1 MKNHKLPSRL
11 LSLVLCICMVL
22 SLMPMMPL
30 VAEAATVPN
39 YISSIGISQDGS
51 SGSTGINDCKSELAG
66 HTIIDVDLNDEA
78 GGDYVYMGY
87 KTTTDPAQAI
97 TGIVFRVG
105 KNPPNSI
112 SYGGSTFYL
121 VGGSTEANTAK
132 LGGYIDLNARAGGY
146 YIYTY
151 VTRDP
156 NYGAPLTNLTVNRS
170 SSYSGW
176 YAGTDTNGNVMDLN
190 DDASNYYLY
199 LHYQRFSGK
208 ASSTFYYLTSGG
220 SRTSSTTSVS
230 VKNHTQS
237 VSTTP
242 SVPSTVT
249 YDGRTFTFRGWREDN
264 TASSSTVS
272 PSYSYM
278 TSKTYRAVYSATV
291 ALSYNANGG
300 SGAPSRQTAT
310 QYINAGSSSVSK
322 TSHSFTISATKP
334 THDDSKCV
342 FLGWSTGSSATSAS
356 HQPGQTITISSNTTL
371 YAVWRGAHTAN
382 RTYVNNGANHTYT
395 WPCCGKSVTEA
406 HSYTD
411 GFCVCGAM
419 IPDAVATVSKNGKV
433 VAAYTILND
442 AIQAV
447 QDCTAA
453 DEVVVTILKGI
464 ALGDNY
470 QTISSGVFTIDL
482 NGFEIS
488 NTNSD
493 YGALYVYGATVT
505 IRDSGEDGKIT
516 GKRAGIE
523 VFEGELTVLDGTVSG
538 GSSRDNYGVYAS
550 GSSTVT
556 ISGGSFSGY
565 NGVYAAGSSTVTI
578 SGGTISGESAG
589 VYADR
594 SNVNISSGNIS
605 SDTCGVNAR
614 NKSTAK
620 ISGGTISSH
629 DYGVCVYYSTVTVSD
644 GIVSGDFRGV
654 DAYYS
659 TVTISGGSVSGDAS
673 GVYAYNASTV
683 TISGGTVSGDDFGVD
698 AYVSST
704 VTISGG
710 TVSGVSCGV
719 YACNKS
725 TATLSGGSISGD
737 QYDIRNINSTIAL
750 TLGEDGVGATFPG
763 GITVLDTTLNEI
775 LGEGAAYWQGNTMIL
790 PADDATEITGGDVV
804 IKSTCPHASKSNYT
818 DLKDGESHTYFCS
831 GCNNTLTESHSYTNL
846 LCVCGAASSDAV
858 ASVSKNGK
866 VVAAYTTLN
875 DAIQAVKNCTAA
887 DKAVVTILQD
897 IALGDDLQ
905 SISSGVFTIDLNGH
919 EISSTNATWGAL
931 YISESA
937 SNVTIQGTGENSKIT
952 GNYAGIEMNHGANVT
967 IAGGTI
973 SGDWYGVF
981 TSGGNMTISGGSISS
996 INYDIACYSSIVTL
1010 TVGEDGVGAT
1020 FPGGIEVRNT
1030 TLNAILGEGA
1040 AYWQGN
1046 TMIIPDNKATE
1057 ITGGDVVIKAECKH
1071 PSDKTYTNNGDDHS
1085 YTYSCCNN
1093 TVTES
1098 HSYTNGLCVCGAMV
1112 SDAVASVSKNG
1123 IVTGAYTT
1131 LNDAIQAVRNCTAA
1145 DKAVVTILQDIA
1157 LGDSY
1162 QKISSGVFTIDLNS
1176 KTLSGTNSTYGV
1188 LYLIGSGVKVTVT
1201 DSGTGGTISGYYG
1214 VNAAYDGWVTISGG
1228 TISGE
1233 QSGVV
1238 AQDFG
1243 TVTITGGTISGEKHG
1258 LAAYFG
1264 GRVIISGGIIS
1275 GEKHGVYANDSI
1287 VMIKGG
1293 SISGDSYDIFNYA
1306 STMIL
1311 TLGENGVGATFP
1323 GGIKVYDT
1331 TLNEILDEGAAY
1343 WQGNT
1348 MILPADG
1355 ATEITGGDVVIKAV
1369 CPHTASKTGYV
1380 DLKDGANHTYVC
1392 SGCNVTFTEVHSYD
1406 ATTLLC
1412 VCGAAHSDAVA
1423 SVSKNG
1429 VVTGAYTTLND
1440 AIQAVKYCTAADE
1453 AVVTILK
1460 DIALGD
1466 SYQKTYSG
1474 EFTIDLNGHEISNTN
1489 TFRAALYIAS
1499 DAAKVT
1505 IQGAGE
1511 NSKIIGEY
1519 AGITVDADA
1528 MLTITG
1534 GSISGVECGVET
1546 SSSIVT
1552 ISGGTIR
1559 GDRNGVRADGS
1570 TVTITDGTISG
1581 GYEGVYTYESTV
1593 TISGG
1598 TISGGYEGVYAYINS
1613 TVTISG
1619 GTISGEEDGV
1629 YASNSTVTI
1638 TGGTISGN
1646 EYGVDAGYSTV
1657 TISGGT
1663 ISGDY
1668 WGLYAFKGTV
1678 TISDGTISGDSC
1690 GVWTEHDST
1699 VAISG
1704 GTISGDYSVDV
1715 GDSTVTISGGTIS
1728 GDYGVDATYS
1738 TVTISGGTISG
1749 GLYGVNA
1756 GNSTVT
1762 ISGGRIS
1769 GDFYDIC
1776 NSYSTGTLTLGEDG
1790 VGATFPG
1797 GITVLDTTLNEI
1809 LDEGAAYWQ
1818 GDKQIN
1824 PADDDTEITG
1834 GDVVIKAACKHPGD
1848 KTYTNNGD
1856 DHTYTCSICDATVTE
1871 GHTYIDGVCVCGVA
1885 DVNAAVAST
1894 TVGGI
1899 TTYYGTLGSAI
1910 QAVKDC
1916 TAADK
1921 AVVTILKDIALGVN
1935 YQTIS
1940 SGVFTIDLN
1949 GHEISSTDSAMGV
1962 LYLRTDAVNVTI
1974 QGAGE
1979 NSKITGSYD
1988 GIELYSATLTING
2001 GTISGGNHAVRT
2013 SRGTVTISGGRLS
2026 GGNDCVWA
2034 DLNSTVTISGGRI
2047 SGGVYDIVNSDSTIT
2062 LTLGEN
2068 GMGATFPG
2076 GIMVKGT
2083 TLNAILGEDAVY
2095 CQGNAM
2101 VIPADDATEI
2111 SRGDVVIKAFCDH
2124 SGNVNVDDNDCSTNL
2139 VCSVCNLIIS
2149 YSSDHDYDD
2158 NGFCVN
2164 CGDYQPAVLKDGWY
2178 QITNGGNL
2186 FWFAQLVSNR
2196 TSDANAVLT
2205 NDVDLENRDWIPMGN
2220 AIAYE
2225 GIINGAGYTV
2235 SGLKVS
2241 GNRQYSGF
2249 IGQLSN
2255 GGVKNLTLSGT
2266 VDATCG
2272 SSGYVGLMVGHMTDS
2287 ALYNCSVSGSVKAL
2301 AHALLYMGGLV
2312 GSANHCVIINCGS
2325 EADVTLL
2332 RGYSDETAYVGGL
2345 AGEVKVG
2352 NENPVCLLNSY
2363 AVGNITVGTEEN
2375 PWSGTVHAGGI
2386 VGYLRDDAVNN
2397 YFYGDIDVHCDGT
2410 SNVGYAFGYVQGYS
2424 YLAYLDNASSED
2436 APTELIISNNY
2447 YPEGKTAVG
2456 AGKIYVDGAGQSGID
2471 ESWTTAV
2478 SEANIKATSGENAL
2492 VYILNSNVP
2501 YVERII
2507 EEHLGFLSESEWA
2520 AIVENIGGKN
2530 FAAQMW
2536 VVKNGHPVHDKY
2548 SGWTE
2553 INGNWYYYD
2562 PETGKPVTGVVRV
2575 PYPAEAI
2582 NGVTYG
2588 PNMEDVK
2595 YANDKGTLFKD
2606 SISAF
2611 FVFDENGVFQSGL
2624 NGMTS
2629 DNRWAVNGCIV
2640 WHVGLVQV
2648 GEDYYYF
2655 IGDVDNGGNKMATSD
2670 TYANRNTTD
2679 FDMVPGGVY
2688 TFSEDG
2694 KLCKNEGIV
2703 DLRYYENYRLMLGNG
2718 LTKVGENYIYV
2729 NSKGELIVD
2738 AEYYVPSNDLGIAS
2752 GVYAFDEN
2760 GFMIQPVST
2769 DKDGIYFENDAWY
2782 YYESGEKQYGLGLI
2796 GVSKY
2801 WYYPD
2806 GTRFGTTAT
2815 IYVRSNGQLA
2825 TGEYYV
2831 TNVDNYDFGGVA
2843 SGTKMIFS
2851 EEGMQYAS
2859 KNGIYEIDGSLYYFV
2874 NNQIQYN
2881 AGLIELGGGWIY
2893 VRSNGQ
2899 LAVGEYWITNTN
2911 GNLDAGMYEFGTD
2924 GYLVITDVEDGIVEE
2939 NDVLYYYLDGKKQY
2953 GLGLRQLEDGSY
2965 IYVRTNGQ
2973 LATGSYWIT
2982 NHNGLLPEG
2991 MYTFGEDG
2999 ILVEN

>member
-112 SYGGSTFYL
+112 SYGGATFYL

-300 SGAPSRQTAT
+300 SGAPSSQTAT

-356 HQPGQTITISSNTTL
+356 HQPSQTITISSNTTL

-406 HSYTD
+406 HSYFD

-453 DEVVVTILKGI
+453 DEAVITILKGI

-538 GSSRDNYGVYAS
+538 GSSRDNYGVYAA
-550 GSSTVT
+550 GSSNVT

-565 NGVYAAGSSTVTI
+565 YGVYATGSSNVTI

-594 SNVNISSGNIS
+594 SNVSISSGSIS
-605 SDTCGVNAR
+605 SDTCGVYAC
-614 NKSTAK
+614 NKSTAT
-620 ISGGTISSH
+620 ISGGTVSSP

-654 DAYYS
+654 DAYSS
-659 TVTISGGSVSGDAS
+659 TVTISGGSVSSDGS

-719 YACNKS
+719 YACNRS

-750 TLGEDGVGATFPG
+750 TLGEDGVGARFPG
-763 GITVLDTTLNEI
+763 GITVLDTTLNKI
-775 LGEGAAYWQGNTMIL
+775 LGEGAAYWQGDTMII
-790 PADDATEITGGDVV
+790 PADGATEITGGDVV

-818 DLKDGESHTYFCS
+818 DLKDGASHTYFCS
-831 GCNNTLTESHSYTNL
+831 GCNNTFTESHSYDATTL
-846 LCVCGAASSDAV
+846 LCVCGAAHSDAV
-858 ASVSKNGK
+858 ASVSKNGQ

-875 DAIQAVKNCTAA
+875 DAIQAVADCTAA
-887 DKAVVTILQD
+887 DQAVVTILQD

-905 SISSGVFTIDLNGH
+905 SIFSGVFTIDLNGH
-919 EISSTNATWGAL
+919 EISSTIATWGAL
-931 YISESA
+931 YINGSA

-952 GNYAGIEMNHGANVT
+952 GDYAGIEISYGANVT

-981 TSGGNMTISGGSISS
+981 ADSSNVTISGGSISS
-996 INYDIACYSSIVTL
+996 NAYDISCYSSTLTL
-1010 TVGEDGVGAT
+1010 TVDEDGVGAT
-1020 FPGGIEVRNT
+1020 FPGGIEVRVT
-1030 TLNAILGEGA
+1030 TLNAVLGEGA

-1046 TMIIPDNKATE
+1046 TMITPANNATE
-1057 ITGGDVVIKAECKH
+1057 ISGGDVVIKAECKH
-1071 PSDKTYTNNGDDHS
+1071 PGDKTYTNNGDDHS

-1098 HSYTNGLCVCGAMV
+1098 HSYSNGLCVCGAMV

-1162 QKISSGVFTIDLNS
+1162 QEISSGVFTIDLNS
-1176 KTLSGTNSTYGV
+1176 KTLSGTNSNYGV
-1188 LYLIGSGVKVTVT
+1188 LYLDALGVNVTVT
-1201 DSGTGGTISGYYG
+1201 DSGTGGTISGDCG
-1214 VNAAYDGWVTISGG
+1214 VVAAYHGEVTISGG
-1228 TISGE
+1228 TISGDC
-1233 QSGVV
+1233 GVV
-1238 AQDFG
+1238 AQELG
-1243 TVTITGGTISGEKHG
+1243 KVIIVGGTISGDNHG
-1258 LAAYFG
+1258 VAANFSG
-1264 GRVIISGGIIS
+1264 NVIISGGTIS
-1275 GEKHGVYANDSI
+1275 GKNHGVYADNSHVTITDGAISGERYGVYATFSNYVTI
-1287 VMIKGG
+1287 SGG
-1293 SISGDSYDIFNYA
+1293 SISGDTYDII
-1306 STMIL
+1306 SSLSTTMIL
-1311 TLGENGVGATFP
+1311 TLGENGVGASFP

-1348 MILPADG
+1348 MILPANN
-1355 ATEITGGDVVIKAV
+1355 ATEIPGGDVVIKAE
-1369 CPHTASKTGYV
+1369 CKHPGDKTYTNNGN
-1380 DLKDGANHTYVC
+1380 D
-1392 SGCNVTFTEVHSYD
+1392 HSYTYSCCN
-1406 ATTLLC
+1406 ATVTESHSYSNGLC
-1412 VCGAAHSDAVA
+1412 ACGAVSPDAVA

-1429 VVTGAYTTLND
+1429 IVTGAYTTLND
-1440 AIQAVKYCTAADE
+1440 AIQAVADCTAADK
-1453 AVVTILK
+1453 AVVTILQ

-1466 SYQKTYSG
+1466 SYQKISSG
-1474 EFTIDLNGHEISNTN
+1474 VFTIDLNGHEISSTKSGWG
-1489 TFRAALYIAS
+1489 ALYINGSAPN
-1499 DAAKVT
+1499 VT

-1511 NSKIIGEY
+1511 NSKITGNF
-1519 AGITVDADA
+1519 AGIEMFDATLTV
-1528 MLTITG
+1528 
-1534 GSISGVECGVET
+1534 ISGTISGSTYGVNASRST
-1546 SSSIVT
+1546 VT
-1552 ISGGTIR
+1552 ISGGTIS
-1559 GDRNGVRADGS
+1559 GYNGVDASNS

-1581 GYEGVYTYESTV
+1581 GYEGVYAYESTV

-1598 TISGGYEGVYAYINS
+1598 TISGG
-1613 TVTISG
+1613 
-1619 GTISGEEDGV
+1619 DGV

-1638 TGGTISGN
+1638 TGGTISGD
-1646 EYGVDAGYSTV
+1646 YSVYVTGGSTV
-1657 TISGGT
+1657 TITGGT
-1663 ISGDY
+1663 ISGVY
-1668 WGLYAFKGTV
+1668 E
-1678 TISDGTISGDSC
+1678 
-1690 GVWTEHDST
+1690 GVH
-1699 VAISG
+1699 A
-1704 GTISGDYSVDV
+1704 Y
-1715 GDSTVTISGGTIS
+1715 
-1728 GDYGVDATYS
+1728 
-1738 TVTISGGTISG
+1738 
-1749 GLYGVNA
+1749 N
-1756 GNSTVT
+1756 NSTVT
-1762 ISGGRIS
+1762 ISGGSIS
-1769 GDFYDIC
+1769 GDYCDIY
-1776 NSYSTGTLTLGEDG
+1776 NSYSTVTLTLGEDG

-1797 GITVLDTTLNEI
+1797 GISVDGTTLNAI
-1809 LDEGAAYWQ
+1809 LGEGAAYWQ
-1818 GDKQIN
+1818 GYKQIN
-1824 PADDDTEITG
+1824 PADDDTEIPG
-1834 GDVVIKAACKHPGD
+1834 GDVVIKAACKHSGD

-1856 DHTYTCSICDATVTE
+1856 DHTYTCSVCDATVTE

-1885 DVNAAVAST
+1885 DVNVAVAST

-1949 GHEISSTDSAMGV
+1949 GHEISSTHNQWGS
-1962 LYLRTDAVNVTI
+1962 LYLSGTDVNVTV
-1974 QGAGE
+1974 QGAREG
-1979 NSKITGSYD
+1979 SKITGGSD
-1988 GIELYSATLTING
+1988 GITVFDKATLTITGGTISGIDCGVYAVGSTVTING
-2001 GTISGGNHAVRT
+2001 GTISGD
-2013 SRGTVTISGGRLS
+2013 RGVYIGYSTLIISDGTISGRFGVDAIETDLIISDGTISGDLLS
-2026 GGNDCVWA
+2026 VYSED
-2034 DLNSTVTISGGRI
+2034 STVTISGGSFSTGDRHI
-2047 SGGVYDIVNSDSTIT
+2047 YSDDSTIT

-2068 GMGATFPG
+2068 GVGARFLG
-2076 GIMVKGT
+2076 GIT
-2083 TLNAILGEDAVY
+2083 LRNATLNEILGEGAAY
-2095 CQGNAM
+2095 WQGDKQI
-2101 VIPADDATEI
+2101 IPADNANAI
-2111 SRGDVVIKAFCDH
+2111 FNGDVVIKA
-2124 SGNVNVDDNDCSTNL
+2124 
-2139 VCSVCNLIIS
+2139 
-2149 YSSDHDYDD
+2149 
-2158 NGFCVN
+2158 
-2164 CGDYQPAVLKDGWY
+2164 
-2178 QITNGGNL
+2178 
-2186 FWFAQLVSNR
+2186 
-2196 TSDANAVLT
+2196 
-2205 NDVDLENRDWIPMGN
+2205 
-2220 AIAYE
+2220 
-2225 GIINGAGYTV
+2225 
-2235 SGLKVS
+2235 
-2241 GNRQYSGF
+2241 
-2249 IGQLSN
+2249 
-2255 GGVKNLTLSGT
+2255 
-2266 VDATCG
+2266 
-2272 SSGYVGLMVGHMTDS
+2272 YV
-2287 ALYNCSVSGSVKAL
+2287 A
-2301 AHALLYMGGLV
+2301 
-2312 GSANHCVIINCGS
+2312 
-2325 EADVTLL
+2325 
-2332 RGYSDETAYVGGL
+2332 
-2345 AGEVKVG
+2345 
-2352 NENPVCLLNSY
+2352 PV
-2363 AVGNITVGTEEN
+2363 
-2375 PWSGTVHAGGI
+2375 
-2386 VGYLRDDAVNN
+2386 
-2397 YFYGDIDVHCDGT
+2397 
-2410 SNVGYAFGYVQGYS
+2410 
-2424 YLAYLDNASSED
+2424 
-2436 APTELIISNNY
+2436 
-2447 YPEGKTAVG
+2447 
-2456 AGKIYVDGAGQSGID
+2456 
-2471 ESWTTAV
+2471 
-2478 SEANIKATSGENAL
+2478 
-2492 VYILNSNVP
+2492 
-2501 YVERII
+2501 
-2507 EEHLGFLSESEWA
+2507 
-2520 AIVENIGGKN
+2520 
-2530 FAAQMW
+2530 
-2536 VVKNGHPVHDKY
+2536 Y

-2553 INGNWYYYD
+2553 IDGNWYYYD
-2562 PETGKPVTGVVRV
+2562 PDTGKPVTGITRV
-2575 PYPAEAI
+2575 PYPAQAI
-2582 NGVTYG
+2582 NGVTYA

-2655 IGDVDNGGNKMATSD
+2655 IGDVDNGGNKMATGD
-2670 TYANRNTTD
+2670 IYANRNTTD

-2738 AEYYVPSNDLGIAS
+2738 AEYYVPGNDLGIAS
-2752 GVYAFDEN
+2752 GIYTFDEN

-2769 DKDGIYFENDAWY
+2769 DKDGVYFENDAWY

-2899 LAVGEYWITNTN
+2899 LAVGSYWITNTN
-2911 GNLDAGMYEFGTD
+2911 GNLDAGMYEFGAD
-2924 GYLVITDVEDGIVEE
+2924 GYLVITDIEDGIINE
-2939 NDVLYYYLDGKKQY
+2939 NGVLYYYEDGKKQY

>member
-11 LSLVLCICMVL
+11 LALALCLCMVL

-51 SGSTGINDCKSELAG
+51 SGSTGVNDCKRELAG

-121 VGGSTEANTAK
+121 VGGSTEANTAQ
-132 LGGYIDLNARAGGY
+132 LGGYIDLNAKAGGY

-170 SSYSGW
+170 NSYSGW

-190 DDASNYYLY
+190 DDASNYYMY

-220 SRTSSTTSVS
+220 SRTSYTTSVS

-242 SVPSTVT
+242 LMPSTVT

-272 PSYSYM
+272 PSYTYM

-291 ALSYNANGG
+291 TLSYNANGG
-300 SGAPSRQTAT
+300 SGAPSSQTAT

-334 THDDSKCV
+334 THDDSKCIY
-342 FLGWSTGSSATSAS
+342 LGWSTGSSATSAS
-356 HQPGQTITISSNTTL
+356 HQPSQTITISSNTTL

-433 VAAYTILND
+433 VAAYTTLND

-453 DEVVVTILKGI
+453 DEAVVTILKDI
-464 ALGDNY
+464 ALGNNY
-470 QTISSGVFTIDL
+470 QKITSGVFTIDL

-488 NTNSD
+488 STNSD

-505 IRDSGEDGKIT
+505 IQDSGEDGKIT

-565 NGVYAAGSSTVTI
+565 YGVYATGSSTVTI

-589 VYADR
+589 VCADR
-594 SNVNISSGNIS
+594 SNVNISSGSIS
-605 SDTCGVNAR
+605 SDSCGVYAC
-614 NKSTAK
+614 NKSTVK
-620 ISGGTISSH
+620 ISGGSVSSH
-629 DYGVCVYYSTVTVSD
+629 DYGMYAYYSTVTVSD

-654 DAYYS
+654 DAYSS

-683 TISGGTVSGDDFGVD
+683 TISGGTVSGNDFGVD

-719 YACNKS
+719 YACNRS
-725 TATLSGGSISGD
+725 TVTVSGGSISFGN
-737 QYDIRNINSTIAL
+737 YGIRNNKSIIAL
-750 TLGEDGVGATFPG
+750 TLGDDGVGATFRG

-775 LGEGAAYWQGNTMIL
+775 LGEGAAYWQGNIMAL

-818 DLKDGESHTYFCS
+818 DLKDGASHTYFCS
-831 GCNNTLTESHSYTNL
+831 GCNNTFTESHSYDATTL
-846 LCVCGAASSDAV
+846 LCVCGAAHSDAV

-866 VVAAYTTLN
+866 VVAAYATLD

-897 IALGDDLQ
+897 IALGN
-905 SISSGVFTIDLNGH
+905 SIQGIYSGVFTIDLNGH
-919 EISSTNATWGAL
+919 EISSTNASWGTL
-931 YISESA
+931 YIHGSA
-937 SNVTIQGTGENSKIT
+937 PNVTIQGTGENSKIT
-952 GNYAGIEMNHGANVT
+952 GNYAGIEISYGVNLT

-973 SGDWYGVF
+973 SGDWYGVYADG
-981 TSGGNMTISGGSISS
+981 SNVTISGGSISS
-996 INYDIACYSSIVTL
+996 NTFDIACYSSTVTL
-1010 TVGEDGVGAT
+1010 TVDEDGVGAR
-1020 FPGGIEVRNT
+1020 FPGGIEVRVT
-1030 TLNAILGEGA
+1030 TLNAVLGEGA

-1046 TMIIPDNKATE
+1046 TMILPADGATK

-1071 PSDKTYTNNGDDHS
+1071 PGDKTYTNNGDDHS

-1093 TVTES
+1093 TVTEG
-1098 HSYTNGLCVCGAMV
+1098 HSYSNGLCVCGAMV

-1162 QKISSGVFTIDLNS
+1162 QEISSGVFTIDLNS
-1176 KTLSGTNSTYGV
+1176 KTLSGTNSNYGV
-1188 LYLIGSGVKVTVT
+1188 LYLDALGVNVTVT
-1201 DSGTGGTISGYYG
+1201 DSGTGGTISGDCG
-1214 VNAAYDGWVTISGG
+1214 VVAAYHGEVTISGG
-1228 TISGE
+1228 TISGDC
-1233 QSGVV
+1233 GVV
-1238 AQDFG
+1238 AQELG
-1243 TVTITGGTISGEKHG
+1243 KVIIVGGTISGDNHG
-1258 LAAYFG
+1258 VAANFSG
-1264 GRVIISGGIIS
+1264 NVIISGGTIS
-1275 GEKHGVYANDSI
+1275 GKNHGVYADNSHVTITDGAISGERYGVYATFSNYVTI
-1287 VMIKGG
+1287 SGG
-1293 SISGDSYDIFNYA
+1293 SISGDTYDII
-1306 STMIL
+1306 SSLSTTMIL
-1311 TLGENGVGATFP
+1311 TLGENGVGASFP

-1348 MILPADG
+1348 MILPANN
-1355 ATEITGGDVVIKAV
+1355 ATEIPGGDVVIKAV

-1392 SGCNVTFTEVHSYD
+1392 SGCNVTLTEAHSYD

-1440 AIQAVKYCTAADE
+1440 AIQAVKYCTAADK
-1453 AVVTILK
+1453 AIVTILK

-1466 SYQKTYSG
+1466 SYQ
-1474 EFTIDLNGHEISNTN
+1474 
-1489 TFRAALYIAS
+1489 
-1499 DAAKVT
+1499 
-1505 IQGAGE
+1505 
-1511 NSKIIGEY
+1511 
-1519 AGITVDADA
+1519 GIT
-1528 MLTITG
+1528 
-1534 GSISGVECGVET
+1534 
-1546 SSSIVT
+1546 
-1552 ISGGTIR
+1552 
-1559 GDRNGVRADGS
+1559 
-1570 TVTITDGTISG
+1570 
-1581 GYEGVYTYESTV
+1581 
-1593 TISGG
+1593 
-1598 TISGGYEGVYAYINS
+1598 
-1613 TVTISG
+1613 
-1619 GTISGEEDGV
+1619 
-1629 YASNSTVTI
+1629 
-1638 TGGTISGN
+1638 
-1646 EYGVDAGYSTV
+1646 
-1657 TISGGT
+1657 
-1663 ISGDY
+1663 
-1668 WGLYAFKGTV
+1668 
-1678 TISDGTISGDSC
+1678 
-1690 GVWTEHDST
+1690 
-1699 VAISG
+1699 
-1704 GTISGDYSVDV
+1704 
-1715 GDSTVTISGGTIS
+1715 
-1728 GDYGVDATYS
+1728 
-1738 TVTISGGTISG
+1738 
-1749 GLYGVNA
+1749 
-1756 GNSTVT
+1756 
-1762 ISGGRIS
+1762 
-1769 GDFYDIC
+1769 
-1776 NSYSTGTLTLGEDG
+1776 
-1790 VGATFPG
+1790 
-1797 GITVLDTTLNEI
+1797 
-1809 LDEGAAYWQ
+1809 
-1818 GDKQIN
+1818 
-1824 PADDDTEITG
+1824 
-1834 GDVVIKAACKHPGD
+1834 
-1848 KTYTNNGD
+1848 
-1856 DHTYTCSICDATVTE
+1856 
-1871 GHTYIDGVCVCGVA
+1871 
-1885 DVNAAVAST
+1885 
-1894 TVGGI
+1894 
-1899 TTYYGTLGSAI
+1899 
-1910 QAVKDC
+1910 
-1916 TAADK
+1916 
-1921 AVVTILKDIALGVN
+1921 
-1935 YQTIS
+1935 

-1949 GHEISSTDSAMGV
+1949 GHEISSTRSGYGA
-1962 LYLRTDAVNVTI
+1962 LYITEGATNVTI

-1979 NSKITGSYD
+1979 NSKITGNFA
-1988 GIELYSATLTING
+1988 GIEIRNNASLTITGGTISSEYYGMYADGSTVTITGGTISGETDGMNANNSTVTING
-2001 GTISGGNHAVRT
+2001 GTIGGSDYGVYAN
-2013 SRGTVTISGGRLS
+2013 
-2026 GGNDCVWA
+2026 
-2034 DLNSTVTISGGRI
+2034 NSTVTISGGSM
-2047 SGGVYDIVNSDSTIT
+2047 SGYMYDIRQYNSTIA

-2068 GMGATFPG
+2068 GIGATFPD
-2076 GIMVKGT
+2076 GIMTDGIL
-2083 TLNAILGEDAVY
+2083 LNEILGEGAAY
-2095 CQGNAM
+2095 WQGSNM
-2101 VIPADDATEI
+2101 IIPNNRDTLIVGD
-2111 SRGDVVIKAFCDH
+2111 DVVIKAICDH
-2124 SGNVNVDDNDCSTNL
+2124 SGNVSVDDNDCSTKPI
-2139 VCSVCNLIIS
+2139 CSECNVVIS
-2149 YSSDHDYDD
+2149 ESLDHDFDD

-2164 CGDYQPAVLKDGWY
+2164 CSGYQPAQLKNGWY

-2186 FWFAQLVSNR
+2186 FWFAQQVNGD
-2196 TSDANAVLT
+2196 TIDVNAVLT
-2205 NDVDLENRDWIPMGN
+2205 NNIDLENRNWTPIGY

-2225 GIINGAGYTV
+2225 GIIDGAGYTV

-2241 GNRQYSGF
+2241 GYRNFAGF
-2249 IGQLSN
+2249 IGKLKN
-2255 GGVKNLTLSGT
+2255 GGVKNLTLFGT
-2266 VDATCG
+2266 VDDHYSA
-2272 SSGYVGLMVGHMTDS
+2272 SGYVGLLVGEMNDS
-2287 ALYNCSVSGSVKAL
+2287 ALYNCKVSGSVKATVS
-2301 AHALLYMGGLV
+2301 ANCNIGGLV
-2312 GSANHCVIINCGS
+2312 GYAHHCVIINCGS

-2332 RGYSDETAYVGGL
+2332 YEGTAELDAFVGGL
-2345 AGEVKVG
+2345 AGSVTIGVET
-2352 NENPVCLLNSY
+2352 PVCVLNSY
-2363 AVGNITVGTEEN
+2363 AVGNITVGTKEN
-2375 PWSGTVHAGGI
+2375 PWSGKVTAGGI
-2386 VGYLRDDAVNN
+2386 VGHLRDDAVNN
-2397 YFYGDIDVHCDGT
+2397 YFYGNIDVQCNGT
-2410 SNVGYAFGYVQGYS
+2410 SEVGYAFGYVQGYS
-2424 YLAYLDNASSED
+2424 YLSNASTGD
-2436 APTELIISNNY
+2436 APIDLIISNNY
-2447 YPEGKTAVG
+2447 YPNGKTAVG
-2456 AGKIYVDGAGQSGID
+2456 AGLIYVNGADQNGID

-2478 SEANIKATSGENAL
+2478 SEANIKAVAGENAL

-2507 EEHLGFLSESEWA
+2507 EEHLGFLSESAWA
-2520 AIVENIGGKN
+2520 TIVENIGGVD
-2530 FAAQMW
+2530 FTAQKW
-2536 VVKNGHPVHDKY
+2536 VVINGHPVHGEY

-2553 INGNWYYYD
+2553 INGDWYYYD
-2562 PETGKPVTGVVRV
+2562 PDTNTPVTGITRV
-2575 PYPAEAI
+2575 PYPAQAI
-2582 NGVTYG
+2582 NGVTYA

-2629 DNRWAVNGCIV
+2629 DNSWAVNGCIV

-2648 GEDYYYF
+2648 GEEYYYF
-2655 IGDVDNGGNKMATSD
+2655 IGDADNGGNKMATGD
-2670 TYANRNTTD
+2670 IYANRNTTD

-2688 TFSEDG
+2688 TFGEDG

-2703 DLRYYENYRLMLGNG
+2703 NLRYYENYRLMLGNG

-2738 AEYYVPSNDLGIAS
+2738 AEYYVPGNDLGITS
-2752 GVYAFDEN
+2752 GLYYFDEN
-2760 GFMIQPVST
+2760 GYLVEPVST
-2769 DKDGIYFENDAWY
+2769 DKDGVYFENGAWY
-2782 YYESGEKQYGLGLI
+2782 YYVDGKIGYNQGLI
-2796 GVSKY
+2796 SVNTTWHGA
-2801 WYYPD
+2801 D
-2806 GTRFGTTAT
+2806 GSENVYSGY
-2815 IYVRSNGQLA
+2815 IYVRSSGKLA
-2825 TGEYYV
+2825 TGEYYI
-2831 TNVDNYDFGGVA
+2831 TNVSNDA
-2843 SGTKMIFS
+2843 SGLFTM
-2851 EEGMQYAS
+2851 GMKVLFNENGIADAP
-2859 KNGIYEIDGSLYYFV
+2859 KNGIYEINGELYYFV
-2874 NNQIQYN
+2874 KNQIQYN
-2881 AGLIELGGGWIY
+2881 AGLIEYNGGWIY
-2893 VRSNGQ
+2893 VRSSGK
-2899 LAVGEYWITNTN
+2899 LAVGDYWITNTN
-2911 GNLDAGMYEFGTD
+2911 GAMDQGMYEFGEN
-2924 GYLVITDVEDGIVEE
+2924 GYMVIVDIEDGIVSD
-2939 NDVLYYYLDGKKQY
+2939 NGVLYYYEGGKKQY
-2953 GLGLRQLEDGSY
+2953 GLGLRQLSDGSY
-2965 IYVRTNGQ
+2965 IYVRTNGE

-2991 MYTFGEDG
+2991 LYTFGDDG

>member
-112 SYGGSTFYL
+112 SYGGATFYL

-300 SGAPSRQTAT
+300 SGAPSSQTAT

-356 HQPGQTITISSNTTL
+356 HQPSQTITISSNTTL

-406 HSYTD
+406 HSYFD

-453 DEVVVTILKGI
+453 DEAVITILKGI

-538 GSSRDNYGVYAS
+538 GSSRDNYGVYAA
-550 GSSTVT
+550 GSSNVT

-565 NGVYAAGSSTVTI
+565 YGVYATGSSNVTI

-594 SNVNISSGNIS
+594 SNVSISSGSIS
-605 SDTCGVNAR
+605 SDTCGVYAC
-614 NKSTAK
+614 NKSTAT
-620 ISGGTISSH
+620 ISGGTVSSP

-654 DAYYS
+654 DAYSS
-659 TVTISGGSVSGDAS
+659 TVTISGGSVSSDGS

-719 YACNKS
+719 YACNRS

-750 TLGEDGVGATFPG
+750 TLGEDGVGARFPG
-763 GITVLDTTLNEI
+763 GITVLDTTLNKI
-775 LGEGAAYWQGNTMIL
+775 LGEGAAYWQGDTMII
-790 PADDATEITGGDVV
+790 PADGATEITGGDVV

-818 DLKDGESHTYFCS
+818 DLKDGASHTYFCS
-831 GCNNTLTESHSYTNL
+831 GCNNTFTESHSYDATTL
-846 LCVCGAASSDAV
+846 LCVCGAAHSDAV
-858 ASVSKNGK
+858 ASVSKNGQ

-875 DAIQAVKNCTAA
+875 DAIQAVADCTAA
-887 DKAVVTILQD
+887 DQAVVTILQD

-905 SISSGVFTIDLNGH
+905 SIFSGVFTIDLNGH
-919 EISSTNATWGAL
+919 EISSTIATWGAL
-931 YISESA
+931 YINGSA

-952 GNYAGIEMNHGANVT
+952 GDYAGIEISYGANVT

-981 TSGGNMTISGGSISS
+981 ADSSNVTISGGSISS
-996 INYDIACYSSIVTL
+996 NAYDISCYSSTLTL
-1010 TVGEDGVGAT
+1010 TVDEDGVGAT
-1020 FPGGIEVRNT
+1020 FPGGIEVRVT
-1030 TLNAILGEGA
+1030 TLNAVLGEGA

-1046 TMIIPDNKATE
+1046 TMITPANNATE
-1057 ITGGDVVIKAECKH
+1057 ISGGDVVIKAECKH
-1071 PSDKTYTNNGDDHS
+1071 PGDKTYTNNGNDHS
-1085 YTYSCCNN
+1085 YTYSCCNA

-1098 HSYTNGLCVCGAMV
+1098 HSYSNGLCACGAV
-1112 SDAVASVSKNG
+1112 SPDAVASVSKNG

-1131 LNDAIQAVRNCTAA
+1131 LNDAIQAVADCTAA

-1162 QKISSGVFTIDLNS
+1162 QKISSGVFTIDLN
-1176 KTLSGTNSTYGV
+1176 
-1188 LYLIGSGVKVTVT
+1188 
-1201 DSGTGGTISGYYG
+1201 
-1214 VNAAYDGWVTISGG
+1214 
-1228 TISGE
+1228 
-1233 QSGVV
+1233 
-1238 AQDFG
+1238 
-1243 TVTITGGTISGEKHG
+1243 
-1258 LAAYFG
+1258 
-1264 GRVIISGGIIS
+1264 
-1275 GEKHGVYANDSI
+1275 
-1287 VMIKGG
+1287 
-1293 SISGDSYDIFNYA
+1293 
-1306 STMIL
+1306 
-1311 TLGENGVGATFP
+1311 
-1323 GGIKVYDT
+1323 
-1331 TLNEILDEGAAY
+1331 
-1343 WQGNT
+1343 
-1348 MILPADG
+1348 
-1355 ATEITGGDVVIKAV
+1355 
-1369 CPHTASKTGYV
+1369 
-1380 DLKDGANHTYVC
+1380 
-1392 SGCNVTFTEVHSYD
+1392 
-1406 ATTLLC
+1406 
-1412 VCGAAHSDAVA
+1412 
-1423 SVSKNG
+1423 
-1429 VVTGAYTTLND
+1429 
-1440 AIQAVKYCTAADE
+1440 
-1453 AVVTILK
+1453 
-1460 DIALGD
+1460 
-1466 SYQKTYSG
+1466 
-1474 EFTIDLNGHEISNTN
+1474 GHEISSTKSGWG
-1489 TFRAALYIAS
+1489 ALYINGSAPN
-1499 DAAKVT
+1499 VT

-1511 NSKIIGEY
+1511 NSKITGNF
-1519 AGITVDADA
+1519 AGIEMFDATLTV
-1528 MLTITG
+1528 
-1534 GSISGVECGVET
+1534 ISGTISGSTYGVNASRST
-1546 SSSIVT
+1546 VT
-1552 ISGGTIR
+1552 ISGGTIS
-1559 GDRNGVRADGS
+1559 GYNGVDASNS

-1581 GYEGVYTYESTV
+1581 GYEGVYAYESTV

-1598 TISGGYEGVYAYINS
+1598 TISGG
-1613 TVTISG
+1613 
-1619 GTISGEEDGV
+1619 DGV

-1638 TGGTISGN
+1638 TGGTISGD
-1646 EYGVDAGYSTV
+1646 YSVYVTGGSTV
-1657 TISGGT
+1657 TITGGT
-1663 ISGDY
+1663 ISGVY
-1668 WGLYAFKGTV
+1668 E
-1678 TISDGTISGDSC
+1678 
-1690 GVWTEHDST
+1690 GVH
-1699 VAISG
+1699 A
-1704 GTISGDYSVDV
+1704 Y
-1715 GDSTVTISGGTIS
+1715 
-1728 GDYGVDATYS
+1728 
-1738 TVTISGGTISG
+1738 
-1749 GLYGVNA
+1749 N
-1756 GNSTVT
+1756 NSTVT
-1762 ISGGRIS
+1762 ISGGSIS
-1769 GDFYDIC
+1769 GDYCDIY
-1776 NSYSTGTLTLGEDG
+1776 NSYSTVTLTLGEDG

-1797 GITVLDTTLNEI
+1797 GISVDGTTLNAI
-1809 LDEGAAYWQ
+1809 LGEGAAYWQ
-1818 GDKQIN
+1818 GYKQIN
-1824 PADDDTEITG
+1824 PADDDTEIPG
-1834 GDVVIKAACKHPGD
+1834 GDVVIKAACKHSGD

-1856 DHTYTCSICDATVTE
+1856 DHTYTCSVCDATVTE

-1885 DVNAAVAST
+1885 DVNVAVAST

-1949 GHEISSTDSAMGV
+1949 GHEISSTHNQWGS
-1962 LYLRTDAVNVTI
+1962 LYLSGTDVNVTV
-1974 QGAGE
+1974 QGAREG
-1979 NSKITGSYD
+1979 SKITGGSD
-1988 GIELYSATLTING
+1988 GITVFDKATLTITGGTISGIDCGVYAVGSTVTING
-2001 GTISGGNHAVRT
+2001 GTISGD
-2013 SRGTVTISGGRLS
+2013 RGVYIGYSTLIISDGTISGRFGVDAIETDLIISDGTISGDLLS
-2026 GGNDCVWA
+2026 VYSED
-2034 DLNSTVTISGGRI
+2034 STVTISGGSFSTGDRHI
-2047 SGGVYDIVNSDSTIT
+2047 YSDDSTIT

-2068 GMGATFPG
+2068 GVGARFLG
-2076 GIMVKGT
+2076 GIT
-2083 TLNAILGEDAVY
+2083 LRNATLNEILGEGAAY
-2095 CQGNAM
+2095 WQGDKQI
-2101 VIPADDATEI
+2101 IPADNANAI
-2111 SRGDVVIKAFCDH
+2111 FNGDVVIKA
-2124 SGNVNVDDNDCSTNL
+2124 
-2139 VCSVCNLIIS
+2139 
-2149 YSSDHDYDD
+2149 
-2158 NGFCVN
+2158 
-2164 CGDYQPAVLKDGWY
+2164 
-2178 QITNGGNL
+2178 
-2186 FWFAQLVSNR
+2186 
-2196 TSDANAVLT
+2196 
-2205 NDVDLENRDWIPMGN
+2205 
-2220 AIAYE
+2220 
-2225 GIINGAGYTV
+2225 
-2235 SGLKVS
+2235 
-2241 GNRQYSGF
+2241 
-2249 IGQLSN
+2249 
-2255 GGVKNLTLSGT
+2255 
-2266 VDATCG
+2266 
-2272 SSGYVGLMVGHMTDS
+2272 YV
-2287 ALYNCSVSGSVKAL
+2287 A
-2301 AHALLYMGGLV
+2301 
-2312 GSANHCVIINCGS
+2312 
-2325 EADVTLL
+2325 
-2332 RGYSDETAYVGGL
+2332 
-2345 AGEVKVG
+2345 
-2352 NENPVCLLNSY
+2352 PV
-2363 AVGNITVGTEEN
+2363 
-2375 PWSGTVHAGGI
+2375 
-2386 VGYLRDDAVNN
+2386 
-2397 YFYGDIDVHCDGT
+2397 
-2410 SNVGYAFGYVQGYS
+2410 
-2424 YLAYLDNASSED
+2424 
-2436 APTELIISNNY
+2436 
-2447 YPEGKTAVG
+2447 
-2456 AGKIYVDGAGQSGID
+2456 
-2471 ESWTTAV
+2471 
-2478 SEANIKATSGENAL
+2478 
-2492 VYILNSNVP
+2492 
-2501 YVERII
+2501 
-2507 EEHLGFLSESEWA
+2507 
-2520 AIVENIGGKN
+2520 
-2530 FAAQMW
+2530 
-2536 VVKNGHPVHDKY
+2536 Y

-2553 INGNWYYYD
+2553 IDGNWYYYD
-2562 PETGKPVTGVVRV
+2562 PDTGKPVTGITRV
-2575 PYPAEAI
+2575 PYPAQAI
-2582 NGVTYG
+2582 NGVTYA

-2655 IGDVDNGGNKMATSD
+2655 IGDVDNGGNKMATGD
-2670 TYANRNTTD
+2670 IYANRNTTD

-2738 AEYYVPSNDLGIAS
+2738 AEYYVPGNDLGIAS
-2752 GVYAFDEN
+2752 GIYTFDEN

-2769 DKDGIYFENDAWY
+2769 DKDGVYFENDAWY

-2899 LAVGEYWITNTN
+2899 LAVGSYWITNTN
-2911 GNLDAGMYEFGTD
+2911 GNLDAGMYEFGAD
-2924 GYLVITDVEDGIVEE
+2924 GYLVITDIEDGIINE
-2939 NDVLYYYLDGKKQY
+2939 NGVLYYYEDGKKQY